1 MINKIKNILQNF
13 FLKFGYRIS
22 KINTT
27 GEKYKIHEYESYEEY
42 KKTQIYFNK
51 LKLDHIW
58 ADEKN
63 LNKIANYI
71 LKKIPNK
78 KIKGLCHGSRNGY
91 EQNKFKQFLNSENI
105 IGTDISETA
114 LNYDNS
120 IVWDFHEI
128 KNEWINEF
136 DFVYSN
142 SLDQSYNPKKAL
154 EVWLNQINDNG
165 FIFVEISDQHN
176 VHSSGKMDPFGVE
189 PEFFP
194 YLLIEWFH
202 HRISL
207 SLIKSVKENKSKAPV
222 WIYIIKKND

>member
-42 KKTQIYFNK
+42 KKTQVYYNK

-114 LNYDNS
+114 SSYDNS
-120 IVWDFHEI
+120 IIWDFHEVN
-128 KNEWINEF
+128 KEWINEF

-202 HRISL
+202 HRISV
-207 SLIKSVKENKSKAPV
+207 SLIKSVKENKSKAPL

>member
-1 MINKIKNILQNF
+1 M
-13 FLKFGYRIS
+13 GR
-22 KINTT
+22 
-27 GEKYKIHEYESYEEY
+27 
-42 KKTQIYFNK
+42 
-51 LKLDHIW
+51 W
-58 ADEKN
+58 KN

-71 LKKIPNK
+71 LKIPNK
-78 KIKGLCHGSRNGY
+78 NIKGLCHGSRNGY

-105 IGTDISETA
+105 FGTDISETA

-128 KNEWINEF
+128 KKEWINEF

-189 PEFFP
+189 PEF
-194 YLLIEWFH
+194 
-202 HRISL
+202 SL
-207 SLIKSVKENKSKAPV
+207 SFNWMVSS
-222 WIYIIKKND
+222 